1 MKKTRLPILLVEDS
15 DDDVLLMERALRETG
30 IANPLHR
37 VASGQ
42 EAIDYLSGIGPFAD
56 RENFPLPCMVLLD
69 LQLPFK
75 NGIEVLQW
83 IRSQPALQTLIVIV
97 LTSSAHRKDV
107 TAAYAMGARS
117 YLVKPATARQL
128 TELVEALKVYWIG
141 YNEFAPLIIAPQE

>member
-1 MKKTRLPILLVEDS
+1 MKMNRQPILLVEDS

-30 IANPLHR
+30 IANPLQR
-37 VASGQ
+37 VANGQ
-42 EAIDYLSGIGPFAD
+42 EAIDYLAATGPFAD
-56 RENFPLPCMVLLD
+56 RDKYPLPCMVLLD
-69 LQLPFK
+69 LQMPFK

-83 IRSQPALQTLIVIV
+83 IRSQPALRALIVIV

-107 TAAYAMGARS
+107 AAAYSMGARS

-141 YNEFAPLIIAPQE
+141 YNEFAPIIIAPTE